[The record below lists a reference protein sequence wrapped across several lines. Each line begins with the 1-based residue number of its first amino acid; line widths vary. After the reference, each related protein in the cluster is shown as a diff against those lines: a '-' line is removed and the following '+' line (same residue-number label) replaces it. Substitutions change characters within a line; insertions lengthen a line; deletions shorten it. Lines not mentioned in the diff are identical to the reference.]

1 MSAEV
6 GDKIEGGEGPHLEK
20 SRSTDAGAAAGD
32 SRESTAHNS
41 LENGGKL
48 GDIDYAKWTNRWTPW
63 NTAVTP
69 FESIVNAQYEGK
81 GTKEEPFLIGWLDE
95 DPENP
100 MRKSE
105 LSKWGLTVFVSV
117 STLAVS
123 LASSAYSGAVASIK
137 ELYGGSQTV
146 ITLGVSLFVLGF
158 ALGPLIW
165 APLSEVLGRRY
176 LFVFSYFMLTLW
188 NAVAVASP
196 NLASLLV
203 FRFLAGA
210 FGSSPLTNA
219 GGTIADCFN
228 AKERGL
234 AMAVFAAAPFMGP
247 ALGPITGG
255 FIGDTGRDGI
265 RWVMAF
271 LAFFTV
277 AILVVGI
284 LIYSETYAPVLLRRR
299 AAKLNKATGNHYI
312 PRMDKGKDTSIRSQF
327 SVALSRPWMLLI
339 YEPIVLLLSLYVA
352 IVLCDPVQL
361 LQRVSHRLPADAEPA
376 SFRPSKQLLY
386 AASVLAAN
394 SVVRS
399 LLGAAFPLFTPYMY
413 HPGGGDSCPVES
425 CGIHVGPAIAGA
437 LALLFLP
444 APFYFYKRGAAIRQ
458 KCKFSAEANKMLQMM
473 MRGSAAQPQ
482 QPRSAPSE
490 KEGAKGDDIEKTA
503 GAKQEKTPIYNA
515 APRDVHDDQDGQE
528 HLADDADNDQAQ
540 RQRTRQEIEAEHE
553 LHLHRSGFS
562 RFFCVI

>member
-1 MSAEV
+1 MYRSSNNPRDEAPHKMSAEV

-32 SRESTAHNS
+32 SSESTAHNS

-69 FESIVNAQYEGK
+69 FENIVNAEYEGK

-352 IVLCDPVQL
+352 IVYAILYSFFSAFPIVFQQVRGWNAGVGGLAFLGILIGMLFALAYVALYENKRYARIVDQHGGVTAPPENRLVVSMIGAPL
-361 LQRVSHRLPADAEPA
+361 LVLGLAGFAATDFPSIHWIVPILLSAPFGGGMVLIFLSLQNVSHR
-376 SFRPSKQLLY
+376 
-386 AASVLAAN
+386 
-394 SVVRS
+394 
-399 LLGAAFPLFTPYMY
+399 
-413 HPGGGDSCPVES
+413 
-425 CGIHVGPAIAGA
+425 IAKG
-437 LALLFLP
+437 
-444 APFYFYKRGAAIRQ
+444 
-458 KCKFSAEANKMLQMM
+458 MM
-473 MRGSAAQPQ
+473 MR
-482 QPRSAPSE
+482 E
-490 KEGAKGDDIEKTA
+490 TI
-503 GAKQEKTPIYNA
+503 
-515 APRDVHDDQDGQE
+515 
-528 HLADDADNDQAQ
+528 ADDGH
-540 RQRTRQEIEAEHE
+540 T
-553 LHLHRSGFS
+553 FS
-562 RFFCVI
+562 FLMRCST